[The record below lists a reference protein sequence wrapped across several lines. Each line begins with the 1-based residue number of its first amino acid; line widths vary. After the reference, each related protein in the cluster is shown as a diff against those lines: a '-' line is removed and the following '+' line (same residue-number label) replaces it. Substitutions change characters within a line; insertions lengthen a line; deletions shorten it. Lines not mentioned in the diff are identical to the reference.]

1 MFGESDE
8 DEDLLPVRAPQQNL
22 EEEDDGDALI
32 DATVVAQTS
41 PVHQQEPEDVVSFN
55 SCSVFSIQSILV
67 SHTGST
73 AGRFR

>member
-32 DATVVAQTS
+32 DSTVVAHTS
-41 PVHQQEPEDVVSFN
+41 PVHQQEPEDVVSLEQL
-55 SCSVFSIQSILV
+55 S
-67 SHTGST
+67 
-73 AGRFR
+73 